1 MINLEN
7 LKPFPKFCCSIGY
20 IPTSYKVAM
29 TYEEQLFWLCDFLK
43 NTVIPT
49 VNQNG
54 QAVEELQN
62 LYVELKSY
70 VDNYFDDLDV
80 QTAINNKLD
89 DMAESGQLTDIIAQY
104 LQLAGVL
111 AFNNVNDMKNATN
124 LVNGSIVKTLGFYSY
139 NDGGGAFYK
148 IRTITNQDN
157 INNIDIFAITNSNDL
172 IAELIHDNEI
182 NVLQIGCKND
192 NSTDI
197 SSIINYMTEKT
208 NLFFPAGFYKVDNP
222 LIIKSNI
229 RGNFFHRDTTYNINK
244 DTVLIS
250 NIENELNGE
259 NNPTQCVLN
268 ISNVNYGFEMKNINI
283 KCNSNE
289 NGIYGYYSNTNRI
302 NIKNVSIS
310 NVHNAHGIF
319 INSEN
324 WISRL
329 VYLDN
334 ICIFGTNEEYAN
346 STGIKILTSGDNR
359 INNLEIMGC
368 QVGLNTNV
376 TAFGSNWHIWTGPLQ
391 GHDENDWWAGTRGI
405 IIDEGVFDNIY
416 IDSAYLPIVAT
427 NKKYCMINNLITM
440 NDNSMDGS
448 NKYDSSIVYNFN
460 GTINNWELNLDNRT
474 LYPFGDDGKYTN
486 VQMISRND
494 NALFSIPNLYGSRY
508 SDVNYSF
515 RNIPAENKLIEVA
528 KIYCENSSGSVLLNV
543 FHANQQYAKIK
554 LKFVN
559 GSYSSCD
566 VIENVGNDN
575 YYITK
580 SKNNNIYTVYIDCH
594 SNWNEWIGVNVE
606 KGVQMNAL
614 NVIDLN
620 IQMENREG
628 YVPNKITYDS
638 SILDTLI

>member
-1 MINLEN
+1 MNFNFKKLPPFKWFVLQNFPFIEADFDAITYYQLLCKIVEYLNKVIDENNAIGEQTEN
-7 LKPFPKFCCSIGY
+7 LTNAF
-20 IPTSYKVAM
+20 
-29 TYEEQLFWLCDFLK
+29 
-43 NTVIPT
+43 N
-49 VNQNG
+49 
-54 QAVEELQN
+54 ELQD
-62 LYVELKSY
+62 YV
-70 VDNYFDDLDV
+70 NHYFDNLDV
-80 QTAINNKLD
+80 QNEINNKLD
-89 DMAESGQLTDIIAQY
+89 EMAEGGQLTDIIAQY

-157 INNIDIFAITNSNDL
+157 INNIDIFAITNSNNL

-197 SSIINYMTEKT
+197 STIINYITEKA
-208 NLFFPAGFYKVDNP
+208 NLYFPSGFYKVNNP

-229 RGNFFHRDTTYNINK
+229 RGNFFTREVPYGIKNS
-244 DTVLIS
+244 VLIS
-250 NIENELNGE
+250 NIKNELNGE

-268 ISNVNYGFEMKNINI
+268 ISNVNYGFEMKNISI

-289 NGIYGYYSNTNRI
+289 NGIYGYYSNNNHI
-302 NIKNVSIS
+302 DIKNVSIS
-310 NVHNAHGIF
+310 NLHNAHGIF

-334 ICIFGTNEEYAN
+334 ISVFATNEEYVN

-368 QVGLNTNV
+368 KTGFETNV
-376 TAFGSNWHIWTGPLQ
+376 MTFGSNWHIWCGCPQ
-391 GHDENDWWAGTRGI
+391 GHDENNWWSGTRGI
-405 IIDEGVFDNIY
+405 VIDEGVFSNIY
-416 IDSAYLPIVAT
+416 VDSAFLAICST
-427 NKKYCMINNLITM
+427 NKKYCMINNLITL
-440 NDNSMDGS
+440 NDNSMEGS
-448 NKYDSSIVYNFN
+448 NRFDSSVLWNFK

-474 LYPFGDDGKYTN
+474 LYPFTDEGKYTN

-494 NALFSIPNLYGSRY
+494 NALFSIPKLYGSRY
-508 SDVNYSF
+508 SDISYSF
-515 RNIPAENKLIEVA
+515 TNISAENKLIEIA
-528 KIYCENSSGSVLLNV
+528 KIYCENTSGSVSLNI
-543 FHANQQYAKIK
+543 FHALEKYAKIR
-554 LKFVN
+554 LKFAN
-559 GSYSSCD
+559 GNYSGCD
-566 VIENVGNDN
+566 IIENVGNDN

-594 SNWNEWIGVNVE
+594 SNWGEWIGISAE
-606 KGVQMNAL
+606 KGVQLNAL

-620 IQMENREG
+620 IQMENRES
-628 YVPNKITYDS
+628 YVPNKINYDS
-638 SILDTLI
+638 NILDTLI